1 MLSLLHPS
9 TLALASLFAL
19 APVGATSSTASATIA
34 PASGT
39 TARASE
45 TTEETSSFGAPIFVD
60 GKRVTDNEIKRSVIY
75 GPRPLIFESY
85 RIGLIT
91 EEEIKRQSAEASDVE
106 IRKREAEKPFASPAE
121 KQAAYEAE
129 YKKQVELT
137 RERTKV
143 SDDEFNEAF
152 AKTLEQFKGKYP
164 ILNLQNEIIRSYRSV
179 DAYKLELRQSLQF
192 DKVFLPNNPEEWPIV
207 SIEAVLADSGEP
219 MFEDCKNGYRM
230 RQEWAAAHNLTTVP
244 PEDPV
249 YSNILRQIVRDAM
262 FNLIDFKTETEGLPD
277 DLVLW
282 ADTNADGKPELTVT
296 TAEVWDR
303 IKDTVSEL
311 DIDRAKNW
319 CVKRIAT
326 RNRLAKVGH
335 LLTADENRAVVETLQ
350 QPLKDTHISLSMS
363 ATELHYFPSV
373 QAYKDYQFLLAGF
386 KRMMAPELAA
396 EGDDIGNGVSIPP
409 VLRQHLA
416 HATQLLCLGAVDIE
430 ALLVSAWD
438 YPKGQWK
445 PEGWKW
451 AKKRSVELKAEVD
464 AYRAKLA
471 AEEAKKAEA
480 KAKGEEYAPAE
491 PLLGFY
497 RWWTQLMD
505 DNSEYWDPPPPE
517 GQGNKQAM
525 IGYKMKGRFGER
537 YRNDLLNVIEESDY
551 TAWVDGES
559 VTDTSFYDVEVGTV
573 SKPLRGPRGY
583 YLVYVKKRN
592 PPTSQLTLANE
603 AHRKLLEDDYIRT
616 AFRQYAKEAVDQADV
631 KGL

>member
-1 MLSLLHPS
+1 MRFLLHPS
-9 TLALASLFAL
+9 TLALTGLLAL
-19 APVGATSSTASATIA
+19 APSL
-34 PASGT
+34 
-39 TARASE
+39 RASE
-45 TTEETSSFGAPIFVD
+45 PVEETSVFGQPLFVN
-60 GKRVTDNEIKRSVIY
+60 GKRISDNEIKRTIIY

-85 RIGLIT
+85 RIGLII
-91 EEEIKRQSAEASDVE
+91 EEEIKRQAAEAADIE
-106 IRKREAEKPFASPAE
+106 IRKREADKPFASPEE
-121 KQAAYEAE
+121 KQKAFGEE
-129 YKKQVELT
+129 YKKQLERV
-137 RERTKV
+137 REKGKV
-143 SDDEFNEAF
+143 TDDEFNDAF

-179 DAYKLELRQSLQF
+179 DAYKLELRQSLTF

-230 RQEWAAAHNLTTVP
+230 RQEWAAAHNTTTIP
-244 PEDPV
+244 PEDPT
-249 YSNILRQIVRDAM
+249 YANILRQIVRDAV
-262 FNLIDFKTETEGLPD
+262 FATIDFKTATEGLQD
-277 DLVLW
+277 DLVIW
-282 ADTNADGKPELTVT
+282 ADTNADGKPELSVT

-319 CVKRIAT
+319 CVKRAAT
-326 RNRLAKVGH
+326 QDRLAKEGH
-335 LLTADENRAVVETLQ
+335 LLTHEEEKAVLAELE
-350 QPLKDTHISLSMS
+350 QPLKDTHITLAMS

-373 QAYKDYQFLLAGF
+373 QTFKEYNYMLAGF
-386 KRMMAPELAA
+386 KRSIEADLNA
-396 EGDDIGNGVSIPP
+396 EGEEVGGVKIAP
-409 VLRQHLA
+409 VLRKHLA
-416 HATQLLCLGAVDIE
+416 KATQLLCLGDVDVE

-445 PEGWKW
+445 PDGWKW
-451 AKKRSVELKAEVD
+451 AKKRADELKTQVD

-471 AEEAKKAEA
+471 AEEAKKADA

-525 IGYKMKGRFGER
+525 IGYKMKGRFGPR

-551 TAWVDGES
+551 TAWVDGVS
-559 VTDTSFYDVEVGTV
+559 VTDKAFYDIEVGTV
-573 SKPLRGPRGY
+573 SAPLKGPRGY
-583 YLVYVKKRN
+583 YLIYVKKRN
-592 PPTSQLTLANE
+592 PPTSQLALANE
-603 AHRKLLEDDYIRT
+603 AHRKLLLEDYLRT
-616 AFRQYAKEAVDQADV
+616 AFMDYSRDALAQAKVT
-631 KGL
+631 GL